1 MGGMSDSGDGRTLAD
16 KLNRLFQLVRSPSG
30 EEYTYDEVARSIRGQ
45 DISISH
51 TYVWQLRKGA
61 RTNPTKRH
69 LEGLAAFFGVSP
81 AYFFDDQTAEQVETE
96 LALLAAL
103 RDGSVRQVALRVAD
117 LSPASVDTVNELV
130 SRIRQLEGLPAT
142 DPRSGNDSTAEGE

>member
-1 MGGMSDSGDGRTLAD
+1 VPDSSDASAPTLAA
-16 KLNRLFQLVRSPSG
+16 KLDRLFQLVRSPGG
-30 EEYTYDEVARSIRGQ
+30 EEYTYDEVARAIREQ

-51 TYVWQLRKGA
+51 TYVWQLRKGI

-81 AYFFDDQTAEQVETE
+81 AYFFDDQTAERVETE

-117 LSPASVDTVNELV
+117 LSPASLDTVNELV
-130 SRIRQLEGLPAT
+130 SRIRQLEGLPARE
-142 DPRSGNDSTAEGE
+142 PPSGNDSAPAGE

>member
-1 MGGMSDSGDGRTLAD
+1 MSKSSDASVPTLAA
-16 KLNRLFQLVRSPSG
+16 KLDRLFQLVRSPG
-30 EEYTYDEVARSIRGQ
+30 GDEYTYDEVARAIREQ
-45 DISISH
+45 DIPISH
-51 TYVWQLRKGA
+51 TYVWQLRKGI

-81 AYFFDDQTAEQVETE
+81 AYFFDDQTAERVETE

-117 LSPASVDTVNELV
+117 LSPASLDTVNELV
-130 SRIRQLEGLPAT
+130 SRIRQLEGLPAGE
-142 DPRSGNDSTAEGE
+142 PPSGDDSAGE

>member
-1 MGGMSDSGDGRTLAD
+1 MAAEETPDDTPGSGRTLSD
-16 KLNRLFQLVRSPSG
+16 KLNKLFRTVRPKAG
-30 EEYTYDEVARSIRGQ
+30 EEYSYEEVASSIREQG
-45 DISISH
+45 ISISH
-51 TYVWQLRKGA
+51 TYVWQLRKGT

-81 AYFFDDQTAEQVETE
+81 AYFFDDQTAEQIDME

-117 LSPASVDTVNELV
+117 LSPASLDTVNDLV
-130 SRIRQLEGLPAT
+130 SRIRQLEGLPPGEET
-142 DPRSGNDSTAEGE
+142 PGTSGE

>member
-1 MGGMSDSGDGRTLAD
+1 MEQDTDTDGGRSLAD
-16 KLNRLFQLVRSPSG
+16 KLNHLFQLVRPAAR
-30 EEYTYDEVARSIRGQ
+30 EEYSYEEVAASIREQG
-45 DISISH
+45 ISISH
-51 TYVWQLRKGA
+51 TYVWQLRKGI

-81 AYFFDDQTAEQVETE
+81 AYFFDDSTSAQVDTE

-117 LSPASVDTVNELV
+117 LSPASLDTVNDLV
-130 SRIRQLEGLPAT
+130 DRIRQLEGLPPANG
-142 DPRSGNDSTAEGE
+142 DSPRPPGQ

>member
-1 MGGMSDSGDGRTLAD
+1 MAPEETPADTPGSGRTLSD
-16 KLNRLFQLVRSPSG
+16 KLNKLFRTVRPKAG
-30 EEYTYDEVARSIRGQ
+30 EEYSYEEVANSIREQG
-45 DISISH
+45 ISISH
-51 TYVWQLRKGA
+51 TYVWQLRKGI

-81 AYFFDDQTAEQVETE
+81 AYFFDDQTAEQIDME

-117 LSPASVDTVNELV
+117 LSPASLDTVNDLV
-130 SRIRQLEGLPAT
+130 SRIRQLEGLPPDEPT
-142 DPRSGNDSTAEGE
+142 PGTSEE